1 MDEGVADDGKTEAR
15 QIDPSTPAIAS
26 PGTSGPQ
33 QPSGQ
38 SLALFYQYSTI
49 PRNENRVNK
58 NHLEICLSFSQ
69 KNENSLTWI

>member
-33 QPSGQ
+33 QLGTELGPVLSV
-38 SLALFYQYSTI
+38 QYYTA
-49 PRNENRVNK
+49 K
-58 NHLEICLSFSQ
+58 
-69 KNENSLTWI
+69 